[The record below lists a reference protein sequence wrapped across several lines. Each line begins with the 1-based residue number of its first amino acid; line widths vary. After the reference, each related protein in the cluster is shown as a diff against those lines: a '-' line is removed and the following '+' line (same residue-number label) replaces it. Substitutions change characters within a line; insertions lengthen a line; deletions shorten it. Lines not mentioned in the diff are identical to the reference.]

1 MAVLLVAQ
9 LDELG
14 HVSNAMVMWSSGLRE
29 LDRAAFTA
37 VDQWRFDPVVVEGV
51 ALHARVRVRLTF
63 APTAEAPPGSIAA
76 PICRNW
82 SYAMA
87 LAAGIP
93 TLGANS
99 AKPFKTVAAQSLA
112 GLTPCATMPKASG
125 LAIISTV
132 VSWHLVAARVS
143 LGVPPEKG
151 GAGLEN
157 PSMYQM
163 YALAGRRHFSVAPAG
178 NPFAFYGG
186 RCVGI
191 FGSAGLVHT
200 GFRARTVRHLYR
212 WRCCLS
218 CTEHCHEHIGLPFPA
233 RAVRS
238 GQR

>member
-1 MAVLLVAQ
+1 
-9 LDELG
+9 
-14 HVSNAMVMWSSGLRE
+14 
-29 LDRAAFTA
+29 
-37 VDQWRFDPVVVEGV
+37 
-51 ALHARVRVRLTF
+51 
-63 APTAEAPPGSIAA
+63 
-76 PICRNW
+76 
-82 SYAMA
+82 
-87 LAAGIP
+87 
-93 TLGANS
+93 
-99 AKPFKTVAAQSLA
+99 
-112 GLTPCATMPKASG
+112 MPKASG
-125 LAIISTV
+125 LAIISPV

-157 PSMYQM
+157 PSLYQM
-163 YALAGRRHFSVAPAG
+163 YALASRRHFSVAPAG

-212 WRCCLS
+212 WRCYLS

-238 GQR
+238 GQRRTRARTVPTPSSPRCAALAAVWLRTASLGRSGINCLGGAFSWRMRIVRWRGCAWWRS